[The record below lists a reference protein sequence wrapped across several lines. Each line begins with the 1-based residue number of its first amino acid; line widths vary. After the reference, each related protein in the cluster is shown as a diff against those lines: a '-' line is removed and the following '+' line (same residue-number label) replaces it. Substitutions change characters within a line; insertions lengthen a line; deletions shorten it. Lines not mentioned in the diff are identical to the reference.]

1 MYKQLSIL
9 LAAFALSLSAH
20 AALIDFTD
28 STWKDAI
35 DGNNLTSVTVG
46 NITLESTGGY
56 LTFNSSSGER
66 AGCSAGQPDNN
77 LSCLGDGLGVGS
89 SNPDEITQNST
100 QSITVTFAEAVNV
113 NDILLLDLFS
123 SEQSGERAVIN
134 GEQYYGDNLLAG
146 GFYATGFTG
155 NNIYSLLFTGNIDS
169 FSDYALA
176 GIDVEL
182 SPVPV
187 PGAAILFGSALLGF
201 FGFKRRKIA

>member
-1 MYKQLSIL
+1 MFKQISIL
-9 LAAFALSLSAH
+9 LTTFTLSLSAN
-20 AALIDFTD
+20 ATLIDFTD
-28 STWKDAI
+28 QSWQDAI
-35 DGNNLTSVTVG
+35 DGNNLTSVTLG
-46 NITLESTGGY
+46 NVTIESTGGY

-66 AGCSAGQPDNN
+66 AGCMDGQPDNG
-77 LSCLGDGLGVGS
+77 LTCLGDGLGVGS

-100 QSITVTFAEAVNV
+100 QSITVSFADAVDV

-123 SEQSGERAVIN
+123 SENTGERAVIN
-134 GEQYYGDNLLAG
+134 GTQYFGDNILDG

-155 NNIYSLLFTGNIDS
+155 TNIFSLMFTGNIDS

-201 FGFKRRKIA
+201 FGFKRRRAV